1 MTLLVL
7 LIYSNIISIYFIINW
22 KIRFSP
28 LSDTD
33 TRYQSPSVNGPLPR
47 EVELVRPRYSN
58 QWIKYNYNFT
68 FYQMQ
73 YLIYS
78 SMIYIY
84 VKINSILLFSYG
96 IVIYW
101 SLNDDLDVC
110 LLNTWLIFDLVL
122 IFTSHLAFPEQMFL
136 KKNSI
141 KTIDCNLRKYQSNGI
156 FIQIHFKLCNKLGGY
171 LICLEQLQVQVN
183 FIKV

>member
-110 LLNTWLIFDLVL
+110 LLNTWLIFDLIL

-136 KKNSI
+136 KK
-141 KTIDCNLRKYQSNGI
+141 KTRSKLLTVICGNINRMEFLFKYTSNYVINLEVIWY
-156 FIQIHFKLCNKLGGY
+156 
-171 LICLEQLQVQVN
+171 V
-183 FIKV
+183 